1 MTDVSTLLDT
11 LEEFIRTPKRMPIA
25 DMNRENLI
33 RYILTDYLSRL
44 DDDELGKIED
54 NYKTIWKITNA

>member
-25 DMNRENLI
+25 DMNRESLI

-54 NYKTIWKITNA
+54 NYKTIWKITND